1 MLPQIARKTD
11 NRPVLYGGG
20 VTVDNAE
27 NLWRL
32 PGLSGIM
39 LGQGC
44 LDAVAFAAMVNRL

>member
-20 VTVDNAE
+20 VTADNAE
-27 NLWRL
+27 SLWRL